1 MNKFFILMLFTA
13 NFIYS
18 QTSSLGL
25 ISYERKESVIF
36 PKAREYKLHFD
47 SNFSFLEEIYSKE
60 DYENRNKNA
69 PKFIQEIYNIGPD
82 FENIYYFFDLTNDN
96 FYFKSFLL
104 LEYAVAEDYLRF
116 EWEIKSETKTIL
128 GYECQ
133 RATSKVFRGRNYE
146 AWFASKI
153 PIPFGPWKANGLPG
167 IILELYDSDKLIHFK
182 ANEISLN
189 NKSEVD
195 FEQLKQRIITEKPL
209 SIEKYVLLKN
219 KLSKEFVSRIES
231 RLPKSMGSIT
241 SQSKTEIEMF
251 EENLN

>member
-1 MNKFFILMLFTA
+1 MYKLFVLILFTT

-18 QTSSLGL
+18 QVNRSGL

-36 PKAREYKLHFD
+36 HKAREYELHFD
-47 SNFSFLEEIYSKE
+47 SNFSFLKEIYSKE
-60 DYENRNKNA
+60 DYENRNKNV
-69 PKFIQEIYNIGPD
+69 PKHIQEIYDVGPD
-82 FENIYYFFDLTNDN
+82 FENIYYFFDLVNDK

-104 LEYAVAEDYLRF
+104 LQYAVAEDDLRF

-128 GYECQ
+128 GYKCQ

-146 AWFASKI
+146 AWFTSEI

-167 IILELYDSDKLIHFK
+167 VILEFYDLDKLIHFK

-189 NKSEVD
+189 KKVSLD
-195 FEQLKQRIITEKPL
+195 FDQLKQKIASEKLL
-209 SIEKYVLLKN
+209 SIKEYVLLKT
-219 KLSKEFVSRIES
+219 KLNKEFVSRIEA

-241 SQSKTEIEMF
+241 SHSKTEIEMF
-251 EENLN
+251 KEK